1 MKTNFTFFQRVFS
14 CAFLFLAFS
23 SSTIFAQTVA
33 FTPSGTQDV
42 AVGTSITFEAD
53 PTGYTFTGSGD
64 FTYTWSAPGLTIP
77 GSNPVSADGGG
88 NTKTINFPSEGT
100 YTVSCTVS
108 RGSSTVTQ
116 SRVVNVFQPNLY
128 STSGTGT
135 IKGYNINPVT
145 GTIIFGPADIIT
157 PNSSTA
163 GLGKNRANVNDAN
176 GNLYYI
182 LNTNSNSGIVTIYS
196 VNPDGSSNTN
206 VGTIDMNGAT
216 NNTSLGFVRLGFDGN
231 GRGWIL
237 AGDGSSNIYIASFQ
251 GNGNNSISNVNTYGN
266 TGLSFNGGG
275 SAAEFRNGDLAVGPN
290 GVLYAMANITG
301 GETYIYTLNSLV
313 TPTTLTRKWTVQTGG
328 AAFTGTSVNGIAWT
342 QTGSMHISTSNGIYF
357 VDQTTVNGGA
367 GTVQATKVLDLSN
380 LTDLASSEFPAQ
392 STLPVSFG
400 DVTVKKAGTNAEV
413 NWSTLVEITNDHFVV
428 ERSDDAVNFKAVGK
442 VATKNGNSSFTQYYT
457 YADAIGAANAVIYY
471 RIKQVDVDGNS
482 SYSKIVALR
491 LGNARISNF
500 TAYPNPFVSNVKLQI
515 DVQQKEEVMIRINSL
530 TGQTLAT
537 KRLTLQ
543 AGNNIVVM
551 DNLEKLQPG
560 TYILEVVTKEGK
572 NIQKLIK
579 N

>member
-1 MKTNFTFFQRVFS
+1 MKRNFTLFSRVTICVFS
-14 CAFLFLAFS
+14 LLTLSATSLFS
-23 SSTIFAQTVA
+23 QTIT
-33 FTPSGTQDV
+33 FTPSGTQNIV
-42 AVGTSITFEAD
+42 AGTSISFTAD
-53 PTGYTFTGSGD
+53 PSGNTFNGNGN
-64 FTYTWSAPGLTIP
+64 FTYTWSAPGLSIP
-77 GSNPVSADGGG
+77 GANPVTAGGGG

-116 SRVVNVFQPNLY
+116 STVVNVFLPNLY

-182 LNTNSNSGIVTIYS
+182 LNTNSNSGVVTIYS
-196 VNPDGSSNTN
+196 VNPDGTSNTN
-206 VGTIDMNGAT
+206 VGTIDMNGAA

-231 GRGWIL
+231 GKGWIL

-251 GNGNNSISNVNTYGN
+251 GNGNNPISNVNTYGN

-275 SAAEFRNGDLAVGPN
+275 SAAEFQNGDLAVGPN

-357 VDQTTVNGGA
+357 VDQTTVNSVNS
-367 GTVQATKVLDLSN
+367 TVQAVQILSLTG
-380 LTDLASSEFPAQ
+380 LTDLASSEFPLQ
-392 STLPVSFG
+392 STLPVTFG
-400 DVTVKKAGTNAEV
+400 EVAVKKSGANAEIS
-413 NWSTLVEITNDHFVV
+413 WSTLSETNNDHFIV
-428 ERSDDAVNFKAVGK
+428 ERSDDALNFKSIGT
-442 VATKNGNSSFTQYYT
+442 VAGQGNTTLVQRYS
-457 YADAIGAANAVIYY
+457 YADAIGSSIGVIYY
-471 RIKQVDVDGNS
+471 RIKQVDADGKG
-482 SYSKIVALR
+482 SYSKTVSLR
-491 LGNARISNF
+491 IGGARISNF
-500 TAYPNPFVSNVKLQI
+500 TAYPNPFVSNIKIQV
-515 DVQQKEEVMIRINSL
+515 DASEKEELVIRVNSL
-530 TGQTLAT
+530 NGQTLIT
-537 KRLTLQ
+537 KRTPVQ
-543 AGNNIVVM
+543 KGNNIIVI
-551 DNLEKLQPG
+551 DNLQQLQPG
-560 TYILEVVTKEGK
+560 IYMLEVVAKDGK
-572 NIQKLIK
+572 HTQRLIK

>member
-1 MKTNFTFFQRVFS
+1 MKRNFTLFSRVTICVFS
-14 CAFLFLAFS
+14 LLILSAASLFS
-23 SSTIFAQTVA
+23 QTIT
-33 FTPSGTQDV
+33 FTPSGTQNIV
-42 AVGTSITFEAD
+42 AGTSISFTAD
-53 PTGYTFTGSGD
+53 PSGNTFNGNGN

-77 GSNPVSADGGG
+77 GANPVTAGGGG

-116 SRVVNVFQPNLY
+116 STVVNVFLPNLY

-182 LNTNSNSGIVTIYS
+182 LNTNSNSGVVTIYS
-196 VNPDGSSNTN
+196 VNPDGTSNTN
-206 VGTIDMNGAT
+206 VGTIDMNGAA

-231 GRGWIL
+231 GKGWIL

-251 GNGNNSISNVNTYGN
+251 GNGNNPISNVNTYGN

-275 SAAEFRNGDLAVGPN
+275 SAAEFQNGDLAVGPN

-357 VDQTTVNGGA
+357 VDQTTVNSVNS
-367 GTVQATKVLDLSN
+367 TVQAVQILSLTG
-380 LTDLASSEFPAQ
+380 LTDLASSEFPLQ
-392 STLPVSFG
+392 STLPVTFG
-400 DVTVKKAGTNAEV
+400 EVAVKKSGANAEIS
-413 NWSTLVEITNDHFVV
+413 WSTLSETNNDHFIV
-428 ERSDDAVNFKAVGK
+428 ERSDDALNFKSIGT
-442 VATKNGNSSFTQYYT
+442 VAGQGNTTLVQRYS
-457 YADAIGAANAVIYY
+457 YADAIGSSIGVIYY
-471 RIKQVDVDGNS
+471 RIKQVDADGKG
-482 SYSKIVALR
+482 SYSKTVSLR
-491 LGNARISNF
+491 IGGARISNF
-500 TAYPNPFVSNVKLQI
+500 TAYPNPFVSNIKIQV
-515 DVQQKEEVMIRINSL
+515 DASEKEELVIRVNSL
-530 TGQTLAT
+530 NGQTLIT
-537 KRLTLQ
+537 KRTPVQ
-543 AGNNIVVM
+543 KGNNIIVI
-551 DNLEKLQPG
+551 DNLQQLQPG
-560 TYILEVVTKEGK
+560 IYMLEVVAKDGK
-572 NIQKLIK
+572 HTQRLIK

>member
-1 MKTNFTFFQRVFS
+1 MKRNFTLFSRVTICVFS
-14 CAFLFLAFS
+14 LLTLSAASLFS
-23 SSTIFAQTVA
+23 QTIT
-33 FTPSGTQDV
+33 FTPSGTQNIV
-42 AVGTSITFEAD
+42 AGTSISFTAD
-53 PTGYTFTGSGD
+53 PSGNTFNGNGN

-77 GSNPVSADGGG
+77 GANPVTAGGGG

-116 SRVVNVFQPNLY
+116 STVVNVFLPNLY

-182 LNTNSNSGIVTIYS
+182 LNTNSNSGVVTIYS
-196 VNPDGSSNTN
+196 VNPDGTSNTN
-206 VGTIDMNGAT
+206 VGTIDMNGAA

-231 GRGWIL
+231 GKGWIL

-251 GNGNNSISNVNTYGN
+251 GNGNNPISNVNTYGN

-275 SAAEFRNGDLAVGPN
+275 SAAEFQNGDLAVGPN

-357 VDQTTVNGGA
+357 VDQTTVNSVNS
-367 GTVQATKVLDLSN
+367 TVQAVQILSLTG
-380 LTDLASSEFPAQ
+380 LTDLASSEFPLQ
-392 STLPVSFG
+392 STLPVTFG
-400 DVTVKKAGTNAEV
+400 EVAVKKSGANAEIS
-413 NWSTLVEITNDHFVV
+413 WSTLSETNNDHFIV
-428 ERSDDAVNFKAVGK
+428 ERSDDALNFKSIGT
-442 VATKNGNSSFTQYYT
+442 VAGQGNTTLVQRYS
-457 YADAIGAANAVIYY
+457 YADAIGSSTGVIYY
-471 RIKQVDVDGNS
+471 RIKQVDADGKG
-482 SYSKIVALR
+482 SYSKTVSLR
-491 LGNARISNF
+491 IGGARISNF
-500 TAYPNPFVSNVKLQI
+500 TAYPNPFVSNIKIQV
-515 DVQQKEEVMIRINSL
+515 DASEKEELVIRVNSL
-530 TGQTLAT
+530 NGQTLIT
-537 KRLTLQ
+537 KRTPVQ
-543 AGNNIVVM
+543 KGNNIIVI
-551 DNLEKLQPG
+551 DNLQQLQPG
-560 TYILEVVTKEGK
+560 IYMLEVVAKDGK
-572 NIQKLIK
+572 HTQRLIK

>member
-1 MKTNFTFFQRVFS
+1 MKRNFTLFSRVTICVFS
-14 CAFLFLAFS
+14 LLTLSATALFS
-23 SSTIFAQTVA
+23 QTIT
-33 FTPSGTQDV
+33 FTPSGTQNIV
-42 AVGTSITFEAD
+42 AGTSISFTAD
-53 PTGYTFTGSGD
+53 PSGNS
-64 FTYTWSAPGLTIP
+64 FNGNGNYTYTWSAPGLTIP
-77 GSNPVSADGGG
+77 ATNPVSAGGGG

-116 SRVVNVFQPNLY
+116 STVVNVFLPNLY

-182 LNTNSNSGIVTIYS
+182 LNTNSNSGVVTIYS
-196 VNPDGSSNTN
+196 VNPDGTSNTN
-206 VGTIDMNGAT
+206 VGTIDMNGAA

-231 GRGWIL
+231 GKGWIL

-251 GNGNNSISNVNTYGN
+251 GNGNNPISNVNTYGN

-275 SAAEFRNGDLAVGPN
+275 SAAEFQNGDLAVGPS

-328 AAFTGTSVNGIAWT
+328 SVFSGSSVNGIAWT

-357 VDQTTVNGGA
+357 VDQTTVNSVNS
-367 GTVQATKVLDLSN
+367 TVQAVQILSLTG
-380 LTDLASSEFPAQ
+380 LTDLASSEFPLQ
-392 STLPVSFG
+392 STLPVTFG
-400 DVTVKKAGTNAEV
+400 EVAVKKSGANAEIS
-413 NWSTLVEITNDHFVV
+413 WSTLSETNNDHFIV
-428 ERSDDAVNFKAVGK
+428 ERSDDALNFKSIGT
-442 VATKNGNSSFTQYYT
+442 VAGQGNTTLVQRYS
-457 YADAIGAANAVIYY
+457 YADAIGSSTGVIYY
-471 RIKQVDVDGNS
+471 RIKQVDADGKG
-482 SYSKIVALR
+482 SYSKTVSLR
-491 LGNARISNF
+491 IGGARISNF
-500 TAYPNPFVSNVKLQI
+500 TAYPNPFVSNIKIQV
-515 DVQQKEEVMIRINSL
+515 DASEKEELVIRVNSL
-530 TGQTLAT
+530 NGQTLIT
-537 KRLTLQ
+537 KRTPVQ
-543 AGNNIVVM
+543 KGNNIIVI
-551 DNLEKLQPG
+551 DNLQQLQPG
-560 TYILEVVTKEGK
+560 IYMLEVVAKDGK
-572 NIQKLIK
+572 HTQRLIK

>member
-1 MKTNFTFFQRVFS
+1 MKRNFTLFSRVTIFVFS
-14 CAFLFLAFS
+14 LLTLSATSLFS
-23 SSTIFAQTVA
+23 QTIT
-33 FTPSGTQDV
+33 FTPSGTQNIV
-42 AVGTSITFEAD
+42 AGTSISFTAD
-53 PTGYTFTGSGD
+53 PSGNTFNGNGN

-77 GSNPVSADGGG
+77 GANPVTAGGGG

-116 SRVVNVFQPNLY
+116 STVVNVFLPNLY

-182 LNTNSNSGIVTIYS
+182 LNTNSNSGVVTIYS
-196 VNPDGSSNTN
+196 VNPDGTSNTN
-206 VGTIDMNGAT
+206 VGTIDMNGAA

-231 GRGWIL
+231 GKGWIL

-251 GNGNNSISNVNTYGN
+251 GNGNNPISNVNTYGN

-275 SAAEFRNGDLAVGPN
+275 SAAEFQNGDLAVGPN

-357 VDQTTVNGGA
+357 VDQTTVNSVNS
-367 GTVQATKVLDLSN
+367 TVQAVQILSLTG
-380 LTDLASSEFPAQ
+380 LTDLASSEFPLQ
-392 STLPVSFG
+392 STLPVTFG
-400 DVTVKKAGTNAEV
+400 EVAVKKSGANAEIS
-413 NWSTLVEITNDHFVV
+413 WSTLSETNNDHFIV
-428 ERSDDAVNFKAVGK
+428 ERSDDALNFKSIGT
-442 VATKNGNSSFTQYYT
+442 VAGQGNTTLVQRYS
-457 YADAIGAANAVIYY
+457 YADAIGSSTGVIYY
-471 RIKQVDVDGNS
+471 RIKQVDADGKG
-482 SYSKIVALR
+482 SYSKTVSLR
-491 LGNARISNF
+491 IGGARISNF
-500 TAYPNPFVSNVKLQI
+500 TAYPNPFVSNIKIQV
-515 DVQQKEEVMIRINSL
+515 DASEKEELVIRVNSL
-530 TGQTLAT
+530 NGQTLIT
-537 KRLTLQ
+537 KRTPVQ
-543 AGNNIVVM
+543 KGNNIIVI
-551 DNLEKLQPG
+551 DNLQQLQPG
-560 TYILEVVTKEGK
+560 IYMLEVVAKDGK
-572 NIQKLIK
+572 HTQRLIK